1 MVKRAILLMLPSLAL
16 IALVGGLIIAESGRP
31 AAWQV
36 ELNAYLARSNT
47 SSTGEMAVRSVARAN
62 KPWNFGPDMGYAV
75 VGGGAWSGIDLPYPP
90 EEVWCVLLKRG
101 GVSTAGSGEEI
112 PYQAVFV
119 SFHSDRLWRQG
130 WVVHKGLGNPFA
142 PAFSECLST
151 IGCDVGLEEMGPGEI
166 QSIVMIEVD
175 APRERSGRD

>member
-1 MVKRAILLMLPSLAL
+1 MLPSLAL
-16 IALVGGLIIAESGRP
+16 IALIGGLIIAESGRP

-47 SSTGEMAVRSVARAN
+47 PPTGGMAVRSVVRAN

-90 EEVWCVLLKRG
+90 EEVWCVLLKRSE
-101 GVSTAGSGEEI
+101 VSTAGSGEEI
-112 PYQAVFV
+112 PYQVVFV

-142 PAFSECLST
+142 PAFSECLSA

-175 APRERSGRD
+175 APRERSGKD